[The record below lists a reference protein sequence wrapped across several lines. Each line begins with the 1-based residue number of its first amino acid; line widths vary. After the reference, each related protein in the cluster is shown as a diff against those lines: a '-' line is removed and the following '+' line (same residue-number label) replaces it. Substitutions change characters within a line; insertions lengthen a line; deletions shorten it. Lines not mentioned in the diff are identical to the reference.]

1 MTIQLQYIQSR
12 SFLFL
17 STSDRLSNILSSNY
31 FFLRQ
36 RLHRGKLGFLGTP
49 EGFFKKKPIFFAKFA
64 RFAFKQIKNKNGK
77 RGRPKAVPSQPVRI
91 IFFFIFLCPKQSFHP
106 STTPTTSHITPK
118 NIVFYNI
125 LIRLLSRLTNL
136 TPFTSTHT
144 MRCAYCEF
152 VNLFERLKD

>member
-31 FFLRQ
+31 FFLEHG
-36 RLHRGKLGFLGTP
+36 LHRGKLGFLGTP
-49 EGFFKKKPIFFAKFA
+49 EGFFKKKSFFFTKFS
-64 RFAFKQIKNKNGK
+64 RFAIKQIKNKNEK
-77 RGRPKAVPSQPVRI
+77 RGRPKAVPIQPVRL
-91 IFFFIFLCPKQSFHP
+91 IFFFRFLCTEQPFHP
-106 STTPTTSHITPK
+106 STTPITSHITPK

-125 LIRLLSRLTNL
+125 LIRLLPRLTIL